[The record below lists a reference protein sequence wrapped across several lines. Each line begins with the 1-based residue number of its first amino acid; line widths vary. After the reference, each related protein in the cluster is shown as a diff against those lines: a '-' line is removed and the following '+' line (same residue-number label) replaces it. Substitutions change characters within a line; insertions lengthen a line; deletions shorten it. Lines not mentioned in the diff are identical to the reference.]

1 MIEKIKH
8 LINWLPVIW
17 HDVPWSGEYGVMRIL
32 EFKLRQME
40 DFLHSEYAVA
50 VHHPNALKKLKVAKN
65 LCKRLA
71 EEEYIN
77 NATMFEEEGFFTSW
91 HLGYPRTKEERLTQE
106 WFERKCRH
114 SADMEAQ
121 DREMLYEILK
131 KYLPGWW
138 D

>member
-1 MIEKIKH
+1 MIEKLKH
-8 LINWLPVIW
+8 LISWLPVIW

-32 EFKLRQME
+32 EFKLWQVE

-50 VHHPNALKKLKVAKN
+50 VHHPNALKKLKIAKN

-71 EEEYIN
+71 DEEYIH
-77 NATMFEEEGFFTSW
+77 NATMFEKERFDNW
-91 HLGYPRTKEERLTQE
+91 RLGYPRTKEERLTRE

-114 SADMEAQ
+114 AAEMEAQ